1 MINFELILPELFLS
15 LSIMFSLMIGVFKKK
30 SSKLIQNISLVI
42 LLITAVIIFNETLG
56 INEVKLFNNSI
67 IIDYFSSL
75 MKILTILS
83 AFLVLAISSNYLKIF
98 KIFKIEYP
106 ILILSSVL
114 GMMIMISSNDLIVFY
129 MGLELQSLALYV
141 LATFNRDQL
150 KSSEAGLKYFVLS
163 ALSSG
168 LLLYGCSLIYGFT
181 GSTNFNI
188 IAEQLNSSEYALT
201 FGIVFILVGLAFK
214 ISAVPFHMWAPDVYE
229 GSPTSVTLFFTM
241 VPKIAALTVFIRF
254 LYIPFLNLIDQW
266 QTILIFLSIASML
279 FGAIA
284 AIGQTN
290 LKRLIAYSSIGHVGY
305 TLAGVATGSNEGIQS
320 SVIYISIYV
329 LMNLGLFSCLLM
341 MKRNNEY
348 YEKIDDLAGLSKNH
362 PLLSISLLVILFS
375 LAGIPPLAG
384 FFAKFYIFKAVIEQS
399 MYFLA
404 IVGLLSTVIAAF
416 YYLRIIK
423 IIYFDEEKE
432 KYDRDHSF
440 WLKFS
445 LSLSTVFILLYFI
458 FPSQIIEAVSRINV
472 IQ

>member
-1 MINFELILPELFLS
+1 MENLQLVFPEIFLS
-15 LSIMFSLMIGVFKKK
+15 LSIMFLLIFGVFKKD
-30 SSKLIQNISLVI
+30 SSKLIQNITLIV
-42 LLITAVIIFNETLG
+42 LLITAVITFNETISISG
-56 INEVKLFNNSI
+56 EKLFNNSV
-67 IIDYFSSL
+67 IIDYLSSF
-75 MKILTILS
+75 MKIMTLLA
-83 AFLVLAISSNYLKIF
+83 AFLVLIISSTYLKTF

-141 LATFNRDQL
+141 LATFNRDDI

-181 GSTNFNI
+181 GSTNFDV
-188 IAEQLNSSEYALT
+188 IATQLNSNEYALT

-241 VPKIAALTVFIRF
+241 VPKIAALSVFIRF
-254 LYIPFLNLIDQW
+254 LYVPFLNLIEQW
-266 QTILIFLSIASML
+266 QMILVFLSIASML
-279 FGAIA
+279 FGAVA

-290 LKRLIAYSSIGHVGY
+290 LKRLVAYSSIGHVGY
-305 TLAGVATGSNEGIQS
+305 ALAGLATGTNDGIQS
-320 SVIYISIYV
+320 SVIYITIYI

-341 MKRNNEY
+341 MKRNDEY
-348 YEKIDDLAGLSKNH
+348 YENIDDLSGLSKNH
-362 PLLSISLLVILFS
+362 PMLSLSLLIILFS
-375 LAGIPPLAG
+375 LAGIPPMAG
-384 FFAKFYIFKAVIEQS
+384 FFAKFYLFKAIVKES

-404 IVGLLSTVIAAF
+404 ITGLLSTVISAF

-423 IIYFDEEKE
+423 IIYFDQEKE
-432 KYDRDHSF
+432 KYDSDYSIG
-440 WLKFS
+440 LKLT
-445 LSLSTVFILLYFI
+445 LSLSTLLILLYFI
-458 FPSQIIEAVSRINV
+458 YPSRLIEIVSRIN
-472 IQ
+472 II

>member
-1 MINFELILPELFLS
+1 MDNLTLVLPEIFIS
-15 LSIMFSLMIGVFKKK
+15 LSIMFLLVLGVFKKD
-30 SSKLIQNISLVI
+30 SSKITFNISLLV
-42 LLITAVIIFNETLG
+42 LLIASIITLNETFS
-56 INEVKLFNNSI
+56 INRVTLFNNSVV
-67 IIDYFSSL
+67 IDPMSSL
-75 MKILTILS
+75 MKIITLIG
-83 AFLVLAISSNYLKIF
+83 AFLVLVISSAYLKSF
-98 KIFKIEYP
+98 KIYKIEYP
-106 ILILSSVL
+106 VLILSSVL
-114 GMMIMISSNDLIVFY
+114 GMMVMISSNDLMVFY

-168 LLLYGCSLIYGFT
+168 LLLYGCSLIYGFAGT
-181 GSTNFNI
+181 TNFNVI
-188 IAEQLNSSEYALT
+188 SSQLNSNEYVLT

-254 LYIPFLNLIDQW
+254 LYVPFLNLIDQW
-266 QTILIFLSIASML
+266 QMIIIFLSIASML

-290 LKRLIAYSSIGHVGY
+290 IKRLVAYSSIGHIGY
-305 TLAGVATGSNEGIQS
+305 TLAGLATGSNEGIQS
-320 SVIYISIYV
+320 SIIYISIYV
-329 LMNLGLFSCLLM
+329 IMNLALFSCLLM
-341 MKRNNEY
+341 LKRNDQY
-348 YEKIDDLAGLSKNH
+348 YEDIDDLSGLSKNH
-362 PLLSISLLVILFS
+362 PLLSLSLLVILFS

-423 IIYFDEEKE
+423 IIYFDKEKE
-432 KYDRDHSF
+432 KYDEDHSL

-445 LSLSTVFILLYFI
+445 LTFSTILILLYFI
-458 FPSQIIEAVSRINV
+458 FPSQLIDVVSRIN
-472 IQ
+472 II